1 MHIGKK
7 GFTLV
12 EIIVSLAIM
21 SIVAGAV
28 GAFVIAGNNSYMRGN
43 KELTLQEEAQLT
55 ANQLIDLIID
65 VERGISFRT
74 TTGQAVDEAGN
85 PVADNV
91 PVSELLL
98 RNNDNVYM
106 VRWQG
111 QTAGAEYAAAN
122 QLYLYEASNTKDAD
136 GKITAWG
143 DPSDP
148 SQATPSLMA
157 EYVTAFNIDLTDLE
171 KRKVKLEMTF
181 VYQDKSYNVSET
193 IKLRNDLSDEESD
206 GYVWIDGLSIAP
218 DPAYVAR
225 GASQTFTYKFSG
237 DSAAVKAA
245 AAQGVS
251 WSVSKAD
258 GSACSSSTT
267 IDSDGKLSVALDEQ
281 LGDGVLTV
289 TCTSKADTSK
299 VATAVVN
306 VKTNVHYSISIS
318 PKAENIMQGQ
328 QKTFTCTVTKTEN
341 GKTEEVTGMAVDWDV
356 SAIGVTKDAD
366 TKIVNGLLTVGR
378 NQKEGTGVLQVTC
391 MLSNDKSI
399 KDTAMVNV
407 LPYSKIDGK
416 YDAKLIAET
425 LTLYDLDTLGEPNVN
440 SKRVGYTGQI
450 ECLPS
455 WADYAHGFPK
465 IVWSIP
471 EDPTQSKYTITGNE
485 GPNES
490 QYTATLRCGTQY
502 NVNNPGVRVVAN
514 VKLSEDVMVVLDIV
528 IVVPDLK
535 TAVIEEAPY
544 IYSSQFVLNRNDKI
558 TCSIKNYNQDGG
570 KVLWKIADMQSDLY
584 STCTHNGVSYRNP
597 MVGLTPLKHMG
608 VGDIWP
614 SYELGDND
622 IDGCKDH
629 GTFDFTTERI
639 GTTTDVWAK
648 WYVDMDKEYHL
659 NLQAWSLDGTTL
671 VAETTILIPKF
682 DILFYKGEHVKEIVI
697 PTDNDFQIQVEFYG
711 FTNYSVVMDKYKD
724 QAEGIGPH
732 KLELDAKITGE
743 YISTEDHTI
752 KPGGYSDLIS
762 LRKNGLYDSPP
773 SVEVNIGD
781 NSSWAQWGGQV
792 QKNEYLLLS
801 FWDVNHP
808 ELKRNLM
815 LVLKKNNS

>member
-1 MHIGKK
+1 M
-7 GFTLV
+7 
-12 EIIVSLAIM
+12 
-21 SIVAGAV
+21 
-28 GAFVIAGNNSYMRGN
+28 
-43 KELTLQEEAQLT
+43 
-55 ANQLIDLIID
+55 
-65 VERGISFRT
+65 
-74 TTGQAVDEAGN
+74 DEAGN
-85 PVADNV
+85 TVADNV

-111 QTAGAEYAAAN
+111 QTAGAEYASAN
-122 QLYLYEASNTKDAD
+122 QLHLYEAANTKDAD

-148 SQATPSLMA
+148 SHATPSLMA

-218 DPAYVAR
+218 NPADVAR

-267 IDSDGKLSVALDEQ
+267 IDSGGKLSVALDEQ
-281 LGDGVLTV
+281 LGDGVLIV

-299 VATAVVN
+299 VATAQVN

-328 QKTFTCTVTKTEN
+328 HKTFTCTVTKTEN

-356 SAIGVTKDAD
+356 AAIGVTKDAN

-407 LPYSKIDGK
+407 LPYSVIDGK

-425 LTLYDLDTLGEPNVN
+425 LTLYDLDTLGEADKD

-455 WADYAHGFPK
+455 WADYANGYPK
-465 IVWSIP
+465 IEWSIP

-502 NVNNPGVRVVAN
+502 NVNNPGVKVVAN
-514 VKLSEDVMVVLDIV
+514 VHLSKDVMVVLDIV

-535 TAVIEEAPY
+535 TAVIDDAPY
-544 IYSSQFVLNRNDKI
+544 IYSNQFVLNRNDKI
-558 TCSIKNYNQDGG
+558 TCSIKNYKQDGG
-570 KVLWKIADMQSDLY
+570 KVLWKIADLPSDLY
-584 STCTHNGVSYRNP
+584 SSCTHPWQNITYSNP
-597 MVGLTPLKHMG
+597 MVGLVPLNH
-608 VGDIWP
+608 
-614 SYELGDND
+614 LGPDDTRPADYPVND
-622 IDGCKDH
+622 TRDQDH
-629 GTFDFTTERI
+629 GTFDLLQEHI

-648 WYVDMDKEYHL
+648 YYIDKNQEYYVT
-659 NLQAWSLDGTTL
+659 LQAWSLDGTTL

-682 DILFYKGEHVKEIVI
+682 DILFYNGEHTMDINVPTYNTLIYVK
-697 PTDNDFQIQVEFYG
+697 FYG
-711 FTNYSVVMDKYKD
+711 FTNTNEVNAKYGTD
-724 QAEGIGPH
+724 VTDGIGYYVLN
-732 KLELDAKITGE
+732 LEGEIKGEKSTNGTDFYTWGINNAQPSVAVKITDE
-743 YISTEDHTI
+743 SMENDF
-752 KPGGYSDLIS
+752 LI
-762 LRKNGLYDSPP
+762 
-773 SVEVNIGD
+773 
-781 NSSWAQWGGQV
+781 
-792 QKNEYLLLS
+792 LS
-801 FWDVNHP
+801 FWNPGQPDS
-808 ELKRNLM
+808 KRNLY
-815 LVLKKNNS
+815 LVPKK

>member
-85 PVADNV
+85 TVADNV

-111 QTAGAEYAAAN
+111 QTAGAEYASAN
-122 QLYLYEASNTKDAD
+122 QLYLYEAANTKDAD

-148 SQATPSLMA
+148 SHATPSLMA

-218 DPAYVAR
+218 NKANVAR

-245 AAQGVS
+245 TAQGVS

-258 GSACSSSTT
+258 GNACGST

-281 LGDGVLTV
+281 LGAGVLIV

-306 VKTNVHYSISIS
+306 VETNVHYSISIS

-356 SAIGVTKDAD
+356 AADGVTKDAD
-366 TKIVNGLLTVGR
+366 TKIVNGVLTVGR

-399 KDTAMVNV
+399 KDTAKVNV
-407 LPYSKIDGK
+407 LPYSVIDGK
-416 YDAKLIAET
+416 YDAKLIADT
-425 LTLYDLDTLGEPNVN
+425 LTTYPLGDG
-440 SKRVGYTGQI
+440 RVGYTSQI

-455 WADYAHGFPK
+455 WADYAHGYPK
-465 IVWSIP
+465 IKWSIP

-485 GPNES
+485 KADES
-490 QYTATLRCGTQY
+490 QFTATLKCGSQY
-502 NVNNPGVRVVAN
+502 DVHDPGVRVVAK
-514 VKLSEDVMVVLDIV
+514 VKLSADIEVVLDIE
-528 IVVPDLK
+528 IVVPKLE
-535 TAVIEEAPY
+535 TALIADKPY
-544 IYSSQFVLNRNDKI
+544 IDSNQFVLNRNDKI
-558 TCSIKNYNQDGG
+558 TCWIKNYNQDGG
-570 KVLWKIADMQSDLY
+570 KVLWKIADLPSDLY
-584 STCTHNGVSYRNP
+584 SSCKHPWQNITYRNP
-597 MVGLTPLKHMG
+597 MVGLVPLNH
-608 VGDIWP
+608 
-614 SYELGDND
+614 LGPDDTRPADYPVND
-622 IDGCKDH
+622 TIDQDH
-629 GTFDFTTERI
+629 GTFDLLQEHK

-682 DILFYKGEHVKEIVI
+682 DILFYNGEHVKEINI
-697 PTDNDFQIQVEFYG
+697 PTDNDLPVQIEFYG
-711 FTNYSVVMDKYKD
+711 FTNYSVVMNKYGN
-724 QAEGIGPH
+724 QAEGIGAH
-732 KLELDAKITGE
+732 KLELDTKITGE

-752 KPGGYSDLIS
+752 KPGGYSDMIS

-781 NSSWAQWGGQV
+781 QSSWAQHGGQV